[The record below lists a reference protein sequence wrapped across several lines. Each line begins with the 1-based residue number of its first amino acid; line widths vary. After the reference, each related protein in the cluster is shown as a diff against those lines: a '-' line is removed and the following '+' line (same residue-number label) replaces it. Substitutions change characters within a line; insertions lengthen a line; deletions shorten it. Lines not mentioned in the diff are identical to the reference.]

1 MNVKAYYQKIR
12 ELEQTLTDSFV
23 VIVSHDTPDGG
34 RGGLLTE
41 VPKHLAARMIAD
53 ERAHLASEDATLQF
67 REKSAD
73 ATRTAEELLLA
84 DQRHVRSMPASEL
97 RPSTR
102 RDKE

>member
-12 ELEQTLTDSFV
+12 ELERTLADSFV

-73 ATRTAEELLLA
+73 AKRTAEELLLA
-84 DQRHVRSMPASEL
+84 DKRQVRPVPASEM
-97 RPSTR
+97 RSSTH

>member
-12 ELEQTLTDSFV
+12 ELERTLADSFV

-73 ATRTAEELLLA
+73 AKRTVEALLPA
-84 DQRHVRSMPASEL
+84 DKRQVRSVPASEI
-97 RPSTR
+97 RSSTR

>member
-1 MNVKAYYQKIR
+1 MNVKVYYQRIR
-12 ELEQTLTDSFV
+12 ELERTLADPFV

-67 REKSAD
+67 RGKSAD
-73 ATRTAEELLLA
+73 AKRTAEEFLLA
-84 DQRHVRSMPASEL
+84 DKRQVRPVPASEV
-97 RPSTR
+97 RSSTR

>member
-12 ELEQTLTDSFV
+12 ELERALTDSFV
-23 VIVSHDTPDGG
+23 VIVSHDTSDGG

-67 REKSAD
+67 REKSAE
-73 ATRTAEELLLA
+73 AKHTAEELLLA
-84 DQRHVRSMPASEL
+84 DRRHVTPVAAAEPRQA
-97 RPSTR
+97 TR
-102 RDKE
+102 RVKE